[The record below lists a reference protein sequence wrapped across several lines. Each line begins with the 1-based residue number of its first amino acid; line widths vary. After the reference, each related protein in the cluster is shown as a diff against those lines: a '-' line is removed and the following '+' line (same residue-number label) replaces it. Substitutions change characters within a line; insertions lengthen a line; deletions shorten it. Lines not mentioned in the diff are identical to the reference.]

1 MKPGTR
7 ATAQDVLRQ
16 RAVQLA
22 RPPARDTAAA
32 GPQALEFSLGE
43 RRCLLEVRWL
53 REVLALR
60 DVLPVPMA
68 APSVLGL
75 VHWHGRMLP
84 VLNLAAL
91 LAIPVAAGAPAKR
104 LLVLAHHAPALA
116 LAVSE
121 IHGLQPLH
129 AEEVERRSQPLDS
142 LRPEIVSGLTRDG
155 HLLLDGERLLSL
167 QRSPGPEPFPTELQR
182 QDRP

>member
-1 MKPGTR
+1 MKRDAEPR
-7 ATAQDVLRQ
+7 AREVLQ
-16 RAVQLA
+16 RRAAQLA
-22 RPPARDTAAA
+22 RPPAGDATAA

-43 RRCLLEVRWL
+43 QRCLLEVRWL
-53 REVLALR
+53 RDVLALR

-75 VHWHGRMLP
+75 VHWRGRMLP
-84 VLNLAAL
+84 VLDLAAL
-91 LAIPVAAGAPAKR
+91 LAVPGAAAAPASR
-104 LLVLAHHAPALA
+104 LLVLARHAPALA

-142 LRPEIVSGLTRDG
+142 LRPEIVRGVTRDG

-167 QRSPGPEPFPTELQR
+167 ERSAGPQPIPTELQR